1 MLNKKKATKA
11 KEAYSKKLQDSSD
24 TSGEKSSGNESE
36 RIFPFSEQRLY
47 VINRSGTGD
56 VSYLLVKENFSAV
69 LSYRVHA
76 DKWQQTVDLV
86 DFGVVTLGKY
96 IYVIGGL
103 HKLRK
108 VCVDR
113 VLRFDPATATWTECC
128 CLLAARS
135 KFGVCTLRGKI
146 YVCGGEKDGG
156 KTTSSCEMFDPET
169 NSWTKCGML
178 LQPRSSPACVA
189 YGDTIICAG
198 GCYNEKAHNN
208 FWIYE
213 RHKWQEMDQ
222 HYPLRLPYSLQR
234 CAVVH
239 AQSTMYFIGGASSK
253 MQKGLDNAGEETP
266 LEMAITERRMFSYS
280 TRVSAGDA
288 PDKGQQLDM
297 ITPWSFKLPPLL
309 YARQNA
315 GAVIVGQN
323 IHVIGGTTV
332 ESGDTITVP
341 ERFDLVRGEWTRDMP
356 LKNCD
361 VSNVI
366 CFLMEVPKVP
376 MSERKLM
383 QNRLKWV
390 MW

>member
-11 KEAYSKKLQDSSD
+11 KEEYSKKLQDSSN

-47 VINRSGTGD
+47 VINKSGTGD

-96 IYVIGGL
+96 IYVIGGF

-113 VLRFDPATATWTECC
+113 VMRFDPATATWTECC

-156 KTTSSCEMFDPET
+156 KTTASCEMYDPET

-178 LQPRSSPACVA
+178 CCSLVLAQPALPMVTPSFVPEGVTTKKR
-189 YGDTIICAG
+189 TIISG
-198 GCYNEKAHNN
+198 FMKDTSGRRWTNTTLSDYRTV
-208 FWIYE
+208 Y
-213 RHKWQEMDQ
+213 R
-222 HYPLRLPYSLQR
+222 
-234 CAVVH
+234 
-239 AQSTMYFIGGASSK
+239 GASSR

-266 LEMAITERRMFSYS
+266 LEMALTERRMFSCN
-280 TRVSAGDA
+280 TEVSAGRR
-288 PDKGQQLDM
+288 PV
-297 ITPWSFKLPPLL
+297 
-309 YARQNA
+309 
-315 GAVIVGQN
+315 GAATGHDHALELQVTSLALCQTKCRRGQN

-332 ESGDTITVP
+332 ESGDTATVP
-341 ERFDLVRGEWTRDMP
+341 ERFDLVRRKWTRGTP

-361 VSNVI
+361 VSQRE
-366 CFLMEVPKVP
+366 LLSHGSPKVL

-383 QNRLKWV
+383 QNRLNWV
-390 MW
+390 MWCVDMASHVK